1 MPYGKIQ
8 KFKNLNFSPFPKIFC
23 VLCFS
28 KLESNKSKYKSSA
41 KLPWTHPG
49 NIWERDS
56 TVWHDLGRDLPRNS
70 ALWHCHIDEAI
81 TLRPWPEI
89 ARPHTQTT
97 ERSREN
103 KSYTAILPKFAK
115 ICALSALELGQKQW
129 RHMFDRGWHAWF
141 TPVRAPAPSR
151 ARPRA
156 LAGPRLPVHHA
167 ASIRAGKPRP
177 YSLRASLNLSSP
189 ALSSD
194 ELCAARQATRALDH
208 RGLTPPSHPHSI
220 SCLG

>member
-8 KFKNLNFSPFPKIFC
+8 KFRNLNFSPFPKIFC
-23 VLCFS
+23 VLYFS

-49 NIWERDS
+49 KIWERDS
-56 TVWHDLGRDLPRNS
+56 AVWHDLGRDLPRNS
-70 ALWHCHIDEAI
+70 TLWHCHIDEAT
-81 TLRPWPEI
+81 TLCPWPEI
-89 ARPHTQTT
+89 AQLHAQMI
-97 ERSREN
+97 EHSREN

-115 ICALSALELGQKQW
+115 ICTLSVLELGQKQW
-129 RHMFDRGWHAWF
+129 HHVCDRDWHARF
-141 TPVRAPAPSR
+141 TPVRAPAPSW

-156 LAGPRLPVHHA
+156 HAGPCLPVHHA
-167 ASIRAGKPRP
+167 TSIRAGKPRP
-177 YSLRASLNLSSP
+177 YSLCASLNLSSP

-194 ELCAARQATRALDH
+194 ELCAARQTTRVLGR
-208 RGLTPPSHPHSI
+208 RGQTPASHPHSI